1 MEDIPDLTELQRE
14 DNIEGDDSEV
24 PDQLPQQTAQTLNIP
39 TVVEDPIEKRKVILK
54 VRRWLLEF
62 EKHLGDFTN
71 RDLEALSIEQ
81 LDILLREIKFTVSCR
96 NVNTMS
102 IRAFK
107 TMIVN
112 IEYFCCTHTQI
123 RCAGLSKLNE
133 DEDLLDCVKEFSLEN
148 MELFYTK
155 PQYRIL
161 YAVVSSIMTLH
172 IVNST
177 REKEQLALQAQQAK
191 KEVDLEKVKEID
203 DEFDKIDEKS
213 AENKIINSSNK
224 INSVKIV

>member
-1 MEDIPDLTELQRE
+1 MEDIPDLTKLQRE
-14 DNIEGDDSEV
+14 DNIEGDNSEV

-203 DEFDKIDEKS
+203 AEFDKIDEKS